1 MLSVYRCVCTQSFL
15 TVCNPMDCSLPG
27 LSVYWIFQTR
37 ILEWVTIS
45 SSRKSSLPRD
55 QTQVSCISCSSRWI
69 LYHCAT
75 WEAHLFFVI
84 SSNEKYYSTCETVIF
99 SLCIFMLCYI
109 YQDPRIWV
117 TETSPRLI

>member
-1 MLSVYRCVCTQSFL
+1 MCFPVYRCVCTQSFL

-75 WEAHLFFVI
+75 LEAHLFFVI
-84 SSNEKYYSTCETVIF
+84 SSNEKYSNCETVIF
-99 SLCIFMLCYI
+99 SICIFMLCYI
-109 YQDPRIWV
+109 CQDPRIWV

>member
-1 MLSVYRCVCTQSFL
+1 MCFLCTNVSAQSFP
-15 TVCNPMDCSLPG
+15 TVCNHMDCSLPG
-27 LSVYWIFQTR
+27 LSVHWIFQTR

-45 SSRKSSLPRD
+45 SSRKSSPSRD

-75 WEAHLFFVI
+75 WEAYLFFVI
-84 SSNEKYYSTCETVIF
+84 SSNEKYYSNSETTIF
-99 SLCIFMLCYI
+99 SIYIFMLYYI